1 MDLRPLSGLGVD
13 LRRIRNTIKYVLAQ
27 YCRSLLWLIFVT
39 PTVIIYPLDYL
50 PVVNQKQQ
58 QMLETIV
65 QDVAKH
71 CEIPIRKISFKD
83 LWLKSRPKAAAGKSL
98 DDFLQDVSSP
108 PNQITIPKD
117 LNRQVN
123 IRLFTTFF
131 TTLMNFALFT
141 RENIIDGRLRT
152 KLLVGDGSTPL
163 EMCFTSLTPAL
174 ITGKSVMA
182 LLSSREMTQCSAW
195 KSIRTGYCRKSY
207 ALMKK
212 ELLSSFPLK
221 MRNQII
227 AIQIQGISLVF

>member
-1 MDLRPLSGLGVD
+1 
-13 LRRIRNTIKYVLAQ
+13 
-27 YCRSLLWLIFVT
+27 
-39 PTVIIYPLDYL
+39 
-50 PVVNQKQQ
+50 
-58 QMLETIV
+58 MLETIV
-65 QDVAKH
+65 QDVAKY
-71 CEIPIRKISFKD
+71 CKIPIKAISFKD
-83 LWLKSRPKAAAGKSL
+83 LWLKSSPKEAAGKSL

-108 PNQITIPKD
+108 PNQITIPKE
-117 LNRQVN
+117 LNRQVK

-131 TTLMNFALFT
+131 TALMDSALFT

-174 ITGKSVMA
+174 KTGKSVVA
-182 LLSSREMTQCSAW
+182 LLSSREMTQCNAW
-195 KSIRTGYCRKSY
+195 KSIRTRYCRKSC
-207 ALMKK
+207 ALMKR